1 MMARGGK
8 RENAGRKTKFT
19 YMRKQAL
26 ANEVTI
32 RMQENPG
39 LSVNK
44 AIQQLQL
51 EGYISPQTRNRYLT
65 PEHFDPE
72 VLEILK
78 KCKREGIL
86 TLLPRLSKDDPL

>member
-1 MMARGGK
+1 MSRGGK
-8 RENAGRKTKFT
+8 RDNAGRKTKFT
-19 YMRKQAL
+19 FMKKQAL

-39 LSVNK
+39 LSINK
-44 AIQQLQL
+44 AIELLQS
-51 EGYISPQTRNRYLT
+51 EGLVRPQTRNRYLT

-86 TLLPRLSKDDPL
+86 TLIPRLSKDDPL